1 MKLKNSKRTFKPG
14 DFLLPIVLI
23 VIFSLIGT
31 AVFLFKHKLRYFFLF
46 SGMGTIVGL
55 FEIINTLFPGNR
67 QTLRRMT
74 QAIIG
79 GGLFL
84 GLSLCVKVNFQFSE
98 VIFDLFAL
106 TAAGAVIQLIIAR
119 LIMPF
124 FIGNAF
130 CSWVCWDGAIFEALQ
145 NVMPKSR
152 TVMKRSIAVALS
164 YLALVIIIAS
174 AVANYRN
181 PAFDENTRFWWI
193 VGENSLILGF
203 GIVLSL
209 FWGSRFYCRM
219 LCPFISISGL
229 ISKYSIFKIKP
240 VSAERCIGCNKCNNA
255 CPMLIDVS
263 GFVKSGKSVNSRSCI
278 VCERCVTSCDNNC
291 LKLAPGLPWK

>member
-1 MKLKNSKRTFKPG
+1 MKFKKLKRTLKPA

-23 VIFSLIGT
+23 VIFSLIGFV
-31 AVFLFKHKLRYFFLF
+31 VFLFKQKLRYFFLF
-46 SGMGTIVGL
+46 SGMGTIVAA
-55 FEIINTLFPGNR
+55 FEVINTIFPGNR
-67 QTLRRMT
+67 QTLRRIT

-98 VIFDLFAL
+98 VIFDIFAL
-106 TAAGAVIQLIIAR
+106 TATGAVIQLIIAR

-130 CSWVCWDGAIFEALQ
+130 CSWVCWDGAIFEAIQ
-145 NVMPKSR
+145 GFMPKSR
-152 TVMKRSIAVALS
+152 TVKKRSIAIALS
-164 YLALVIIIAS
+164 YFAFIVIIAS

-181 PAFDENTRFWWI
+181 PAFDENARFWWI
-193 VGENSLILGF
+193 VGDNFLILGF

-240 VSAERCIGCNKCNNA
+240 LSAQRCIGCNKCNKA

-263 GFVKSGKSVNSRSCI
+263 SFVKSGKSINSRSCI
-278 VCERCVTSCDNNC
+278 VCERCVASCDNSC